1 MPRADVRTEY
11 KGYHATEL
19 VRYQRFVRF
28 LLENP
33 QGVTKP
39 QVARALNMN
48 IKDIH
53 SLVNNA
59 ETVGIMLWETD
70 DGTIGLYKNNSIID
84 ILITNRR

>member
-19 VRYQRFVRF
+19 TRYQLFVDF
-28 LLENP
+28 LLKNP

-39 QVARALNMN
+39 QTAEALGMK
-48 IKDIH
+48 IKDIY

-70 DGTIGLYKNNSIID
+70 DGVIGLYKNVST
-84 ILITNRR
+84 LIGGTTCG